1 MYIHEIPYNY
11 NSLKQLNANNNKSKI
26 YKKFKNSRSKIP
38 FQTTFH
44 NYNYNSI
51 SRMNNYNTSNGRDTF
66 YSNYSMS
73 NNKNG
78 RIQSLEQLSIDKNRP
93 KMNIM
98 INNKIIKNIFVNKN
112 PKYKILNRNN
122 NIISNNTKK
131 IQNPINN
138 FYNNINKIKQKLY
151 NDYNLTYQNINE
163 YNNTNNNNI
172 NYSNINSASKN
183 IKTFVYKNF
192 SGKKLLKSD
201 NKKKQIPI
209 QKNYYS
215 NNKNIN
221 INTQRGNSYGFNNNN
236 ITNNNIIYENY
247 NRNNK
252 IMNQNRKNIK
262 LYQASNYYSKTNIY
276 ETEYNNIRDQINL
289 NLNYNNINNNNNN
302 NIPSKISYTKI
313 KSNNNNANRISKHK
327 SFNEQM
333 ILNNK
338 GTYQKTEINN
348 INNNNNNLISSS
360 SSSDI
365 SNELSLIAE
374 DIINVYKKQKII
386 KKEKNDGKNIS
397 KNLEED
403 FNKSLKKNNI
413 DNSTVEN
420 FDLIDEI
427 INKADLEEKNK
438 KNRKIK
444 FDLEKNIFIKYN
456 PEEKL
461 LLDNK
466 KMEFYFTLL
475 KSKIKFNPVIKNFNK
490 NEIKINKDYTLC
502 ENLEEYEIL
511 GDLYNIF
518 YLKDIND
525 LDKKLKNNI
534 DNLVNKA

>member
-1 MYIHEIPYNY
+1 MFIKEIPYNY

-122 NIISNNTKK
+122 NIISNNTKR

-138 FYNNINKIKQKLY
+138 FYNNINKIKKKLY

-163 YNNTNNNNI
+163 YNNTNNNNK

-183 IKTFVYKNF
+183 IKTFAYKNF

-215 NNKNIN
+215 NNKNLN
-221 INTQRGNSYGFNNNN
+221 INTQRGNSYGFNNN

-289 NLNYNNINNNNNN
+289 NYNNINISNNNNN

-313 KSNNNNANRISKHK
+313 KSNNNNNANRISKHK

-333 ILNNK
+333 ILYNK
-338 GTYQKTEINN
+338 GPYQKTEINN
-348 INNNNNNLISSS
+348 VNINNKNLISSS

-374 DIINVYKKQKII
+374 DIVKIYKKQKII

-403 FNKSLKKNNI
+403 FNKSLKKNNV
-413 DNSTVEN
+413 DDSTVEN

-475 KSKIKFNPVIKNFNK
+475 KSKIKFNPVIKNFDK
-490 NEIKINKDYTLC
+490 NEIRINKDYIQC

-534 DNLVNKA
+534 DNLMNKA

>member
-183 IKTFVYKNF
+183 IKTFAYKNF

-215 NNKNIN
+215 NNKNLN

-289 NLNYNNINNNNNN
+289 NYNNININNNNNN

-313 KSNNNNANRISKHK
+313 KSNNNNNANRISKHK

-338 GTYQKTEINN
+338 GPYQKTEINN
-348 INNNNNNLISSS
+348 INNNNLISSS

-403 FNKSLKKNNI
+403 FNKSLKKNNV
-413 DNSTVEN
+413 DDSTVEN

-456 PEEKL
+456 PKEKL

-490 NEIKINKDYTLC
+490 NEIKINKDYIQC

>member
-1 MYIHEIPYNY
+1 M
-11 NSLKQLNANNNKSKI
+11 
-26 YKKFKNSRSKIP
+26 
-38 FQTTFH
+38 
-44 NYNYNSI
+44 I
-51 SRMNNYNTSNGRDTF
+51 S
-66 YSNYSMS
+66 
-73 NNKNG
+73 
-78 RIQSLEQLSIDKNRP
+78 
-93 KMNIM
+93 
-98 INNKIIKNIFVNKN
+98 
-112 PKYKILNRNN
+112 
-122 NIISNNTKK
+122 
-131 IQNPINN
+131 
-138 FYNNINKIKQKLY
+138 
-151 NDYNLTYQNINE
+151 
-163 YNNTNNNNI
+163 
-172 NYSNINSASKN
+172 
-183 IKTFVYKNF
+183 
-192 SGKKLLKSD
+192 
-201 NKKKQIPI
+201 KKKQIPI

-221 INTQRGNSYGFNNNN
+221 INTQRGNSYGFNNN

-252 IMNQNRKNIK
+252 IMNQNKKNIK

-289 NLNYNNINNNNNN
+289 NLNYNNININNNNN
-302 NIPSKISYTKI
+302 KNIPSKISYTKI
-313 KSNNNNANRISKHK
+313 KSNNNNNANRISKHK

-333 ILNNK
+333 ILYNK
-338 GTYQKTEINN
+338 GPYQKTEINN
-348 INNNNNNLISSS
+348 VNINNNLISSS

-386 KKEKNDGKNIS
+386 KKEKNEGKNIS

-403 FNKSLKKNNI
+403 FNKSLKKNNV
-413 DNSTVEN
+413 DDSTVEN

-456 PEEKL
+456 PKEKL

-490 NEIKINKDYTLC
+490 NEIKINKDYIQC

>member
-1 MYIHEIPYNY
+1 MFIKEIPYNY
-11 NSLKQLNANNNKSKI
+11 NSLKQLNSYNNKSKI

-38 FQTTFH
+38 FKTTFH

-51 SRMNNYNTSNGRDTF
+51 SKMNNYNTDGVGRDTF

-73 NNKNG
+73 DNKNV
-78 RIQSLEQLSIDKNRP
+78 RIQSLEQFSMNKNKP
-93 KMNIM
+93 EMNIM

-122 NIISNNTKK
+122 NNIINNNKK

-151 NDYNLTYQNINE
+151 NDYNLTYQNIND
-163 YNNTNNNNI
+163 YKNNNTNNTNNNNM

-183 IKTFVYKNF
+183 IKTFAYKNF

-201 NKKKQIPI
+201 NKKKQIPVP
-209 QKNYYS
+209 KNNYS
-215 NNKNIN
+215 NYQIIN
-221 INTQRGNSYGFNNNN
+221 SQRGNSYTFNYKINNN
-236 ITNNNIIYENY
+236 IYENY

-252 IMNQNRKNIK
+252 IMNQNKKNIK
-262 LYQASNYYSKTNIY
+262 LYQTNNFYGKTNIY
-276 ETEYNNIRDQINL
+276 ETEYNNIRDQIQI
-289 NLNYNNINNNNNN
+289 NYNNINNN
-302 NIPSKISYTKI
+302 IPSKSSYTKI
-313 KSNNNNANRISKHK
+313 KSNYTTNVNKMNKHK
-327 SFNEQM
+327 SLNELM
-333 ILNNK
+333 ISKNK
-338 GTYQKTEINN
+338 GIYQNTEINN
-348 INNNNNNLISSS
+348 ANNNLISSS

-365 SNELSLIAE
+365 SKELSLIAE
-374 DIINVYKKQKII
+374 DIINIYKKQKV
-386 KKEKNDGKNIS
+386 KNKEKNDKINIS

-403 FNKSLKKNNI
+403 FNKSLKKINI
-413 DNSTVEN
+413 NDSTEEN

-444 FDLEKNIFIKYN
+444 FDLEKNICIKYN
-456 PEEKL
+456 PKEKL

-475 KSKIKFNPVIKNFNK
+475 KSKIKFNPVIKNFDK
-490 NEIKINKDYTLC
+490 NEIRINKDYILN

-534 DNLVNKA
+534 NDLVNKA

>member
-183 IKTFVYKNF
+183 IKTFAYKNF

-215 NNKNIN
+215 NNIN
-221 INTQRGNSYGFNNNN
+221 INTQRGNSYGFNNN

-289 NLNYNNINNNNNN
+289 NYNNINNNNNIN
-302 NIPSKISYTKI
+302 NIPPKISYTKI
-313 KSNNNNANRISKHK
+313 KSNNNNNIANRISKHK

-338 GTYQKTEINN
+338 GPYQKTEINN
-348 INNNNNNLISSS
+348 INNNNLISSS

-403 FNKSLKKNNI
+403 FNKSLKKNNV
-413 DNSTVEN
+413 DDSTVEN

-456 PEEKL
+456 PKEKL

-490 NEIKINKDYTLC
+490 NEIRINKDYTLC